1 MKTVLLVDDDPILQ
15 VALSRRL
22 QAQDYQVLQA
32 TSALAALDLFATQ
45 TVDVVVS
52 DIMMPGMDGLEFCQ
66 RLRSTTAGQMVPFI
80 FLSSLGEVN
89 DRVQGHRIGA
99 DDYLAKPFHAKEL
112 IAKVQG
118 AIARSERLRG
128 VFSQQALPPSSE
140 SSSSDPPGSADQ
152 AVPRSLPLTPAET
165 KVFWEVV
172 QGFTNKQI
180 GDHLFIS
187 PRTVQTHLSN
197 MLTKLK
203 LDNRSQLVRFAFE
216 QGHRPPSPSLSL
228 IASPP
233 KAGCDASVKPPPSYG

>member
-1 MKTVLLVDDDPILQ
+1 MKTILFVDDDPILQ

-32 TSALAALDLFATQ
+32 SSAKVALDLLATE

-52 DIMMPGMDGLEFCQ
+52 DIMMPGMDGLEFCKQ
-66 RLRSTTAGQMVPFI
+66 LRATPAGQIVPFI

-89 DRVQGHRIGA
+89 DRVQGHLMGA
-99 DDYLAKPFHAKEL
+99 DDYLSKPFHVKEL

-128 VFSQQALPPSSE
+128 VLSQPALPPSE
-140 SSSSDPPGSADQ
+140 TLAEAPP
-152 AVPRSLPLTPAET
+152 LPLTPAET

-180 GDHLFIS
+180 GEHLCLS

-197 MLTKLK
+197 MLTKLN
-203 LDNRSQLVRFAFE
+203 LENRSQLVRFAFE
-216 QGHRPPSPSLSL
+216 QGHQPPVEVEVGS
-228 IASPP
+228 
-233 KAGCDASVKPPPSYG
+233 

>member
-1 MKTVLLVDDDPILQ
+1 MKTVLIVDDDPILQ

-32 TSALAALDLFATQ
+32 TSAKTALQLLAAQA
-45 TVDVVVS
+45 VDVVVS
-52 DIMMPGMDGLEFCQ
+52 DIMMPGMDGLEFCRQ
-66 RLRSTTAGQMVPFI
+66 LRATPAGQAVPFI

-89 DRVQGHRIGA
+89 DRVEGHLSGA
-99 DDYLAKPFHAKEL
+99 DDYLVKPFHAKEL

-128 VFSQQALPPSSE
+128 VLSQPALPPHAANSTTAANPS
-140 SSSSDPPGSADQ
+140 P
-152 AVPRSLPLTPAET
+152 LPLTPAET

-180 GDHLFIS
+180 GEHLFLS

-197 MLTKLK
+197 ILTKLS
-203 LDNRSQLVRFAFE
+203 LENRSQLVRFAFE
-216 QGHRPPSPSLSL
+216 RGH
-228 IASPP
+228 
-233 KAGCDASVKPPPSYG
+233 KPPQA

>member
-1 MKTVLLVDDDPILQ
+1 VKTILFVDDDPILQ

-32 TSALAALDLFATQ
+32 SSAKVALDLLATE

-52 DIMMPGMDGLEFCQ
+52 DIMMPGMDGLEFCKQ
-66 RLRSTTAGQMVPFI
+66 LRATPAGQIVPFI

-89 DRVQGHRIGA
+89 DRVQGHLMGA
-99 DDYLAKPFHAKEL
+99 DDYLSKPFHVKEL

-128 VFSQQALPPSSE
+128 VLSQPALPPSE
-140 SSSSDPPGSADQ
+140 TLAEAPP
-152 AVPRSLPLTPAET
+152 LPLTPAET

-180 GDHLFIS
+180 GEHLCLS

-197 MLTKLK
+197 MLTKLN
-203 LDNRSQLVRFAFE
+203 LENRSQLVRFAFE
-216 QGHRPPSPSLSL
+216 QGHQPPVEVEVGS
-228 IASPP
+228 
-233 KAGCDASVKPPPSYG
+233 

>member
-1 MKTVLLVDDDPILQ
+1 MKTVLLVDDDLILQ

-32 TSALAALDLFATQ
+32 TSAQAALDLFATQ
-45 TVDVVVS
+45 LVDVVVS

-66 RLRSTTAGQMVPFI
+66 RLRTTPAGQTVPFI
-80 FLSSLGEVN
+80 FLSSLGAVN
-89 DRVQGHRIGA
+89 DRVQGHLIGA

-128 VFSQQALPPSSE
+128 GLSPQVIPPCPE
-140 SSSSDPPGSADQ
+140 APTDPDP
-152 AVPRSLPLTPAET
+152 LPLTPAET

-180 GDHLFIS
+180 GEHLFIS

-197 MLTKLK
+197 MLTKLS

-216 QGHRPPSPSLSL
+216 HGH
-228 IASPP
+228 
-233 KAGCDASVKPPPSYG
+233 KPPQG

>member
-1 MKTVLLVDDDPILQ
+1 MKTILLVDDDSILL

-22 QAQDYQVLQA
+22 QAQNYQVFQSQTA
-32 TSALAALDLFATQ
+32 QAALDLLATQ

-52 DIMMPGMDGLEFCQ
+52 DIMMPGMDGLEFCKQ
-66 RLRSTTAGQMVPFI
+66 LRATPVGQAVPFI

-89 DRVQGHRIGA
+89 DRVKGHLIGA
-99 DDYLAKPFHAKEL
+99 DDYLPKPFHIKEL

-118 AIARSERLRG
+118 AIDRSARMRG
-128 VFSQQALPPSSE
+128 VFTQSALPPRE
-140 SSSSDPPGSADQ
+140 APVVLNP
-152 AVPRSLPLTPAET
+152 LPLTPAET

-180 GDHLFIS
+180 GDHLCLS

-216 QGHRPPSPSLSL
+216 QGHRPPSG
-228 IASPP
+228 AE
-233 KAGCDASVKPPPSYG
+233 

>member
-52 DIMMPGMDGLEFCQ
+52 DIMMPGMDGLEFCK

-80 FLSSLGEVN
+80 FLSNLGEVN
-89 DRVQGHRIGA
+89 DRVQGHQIGA

-128 VFSQQALPPSSE
+128 VISQKALPPSSE
-140 SSSSDPPGSADQ
+140 PSSSEPPSPADQ
-152 AVPRSLPLTPAET
+152 AVPRALPLTPAET

-197 MLTKLK
+197 MLTKLG

-216 QGHRPPSPSLSL
+216 QGH
-228 IASPP
+228 
-233 KAGCDASVKPPPSYG
+233 KQPPPPPLLER

>member
-1 MKTVLLVDDDPILQ
+1 MKTILFVDDDPILQ

-32 TSALAALDLFATQ
+32 SSAQVALDLLATEA
-45 TVDVVVS
+45 VDVVVS

-66 RLRSTTAGQMVPFI
+66 RLRATPAGQTVPFI

-89 DRVQGHRIGA
+89 DRVQGHLIGA
-99 DDYLAKPFHAKEL
+99 DDYLPKPFHVKEL

-128 VFSQQALPPSSE
+128 LLTQPALPPSPAPTE
-140 SSSSDPPGSADQ
+140 AP
-152 AVPRSLPLTPAET
+152 SLPLTPAET
-165 KVFWEVV
+165 KVFWQVV

-180 GDHLFIS
+180 GEHLCLS

-197 MLTKLK
+197 MLTKLS

-216 QGHRPPSPSLSL
+216 QGH
-228 IASPP
+228 
-233 KAGCDASVKPPPSYG
+233 KPPDEVGVGSQD